1 MAQLSACDLST
12 FGEASVFE
20 EVAPVGHHRRDRIE
34 LGRLEIDPSL
44 AAGDVT
50 VSYSYGF
57 GGRSAAEFYD
67 PRAATPDA
75 FNA

>member
-1 MAQLSACDLST
+1 MPVPVAQLSACDLST

-20 EVAPVGHHRRDRIE
+20 ESPPSDIIAAIDPE

-57 GGRSAAEFYD
+57 GGDR
-67 PRAATPDA
+67 RRIL
-75 FNA
+75 